1 MEQRPAWAIF
11 AEHWWTVE
19 VIYLPWGRF
28 LLAERA
34 RGQREIHDETSLTVL
49 RAVERLLLE
58 ELRWSARVSSCC
70 RELRDLAIKG
80 GLRLRTLRSLWM
92 NAGDCA
98 GMMLRHRVELRL
110 GNDYDAAVNRRLP
123 EALVNAAAN
132 ELDEEMLSDVLTAA
146 SSDEEMRERSP

>member
-1 MEQRPAWAIF
+1 MEQRPAWVIF

-58 ELRWSARVSSCC
+58 ELRWSARFLLLPRAARSRNQGRFAVENAAKPVDE
-70 RELRDLAIKG
+70 RR
-80 GLRLRTLRSLWM
+80 GLRW
-92 NAGDCA
+92 
-98 GMMLRHRVELRL
+98 H
-110 GNDYDAAVNRRLP
+110 DAAPSRRAP
-123 EALVNAAAN
+123 SGE
-132 ELDEEMLSDVLTAA
+132 
-146 SSDEEMRERSP
+146 